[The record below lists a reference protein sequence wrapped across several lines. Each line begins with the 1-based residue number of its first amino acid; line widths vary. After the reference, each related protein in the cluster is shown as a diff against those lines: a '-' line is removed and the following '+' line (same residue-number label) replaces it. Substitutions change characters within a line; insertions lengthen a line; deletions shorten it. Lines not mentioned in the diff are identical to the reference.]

1 MFAALLRQ
9 QTLVTVIALIFL
21 LLGIA
26 ATLRIPVQMIPD
38 IEARTITVET
48 RWAGA
53 TPQDIEKEILIE
65 QEQYLRNV
73 PNLTRMTAM
82 AESGSAEIELEFPFS
97 VDMTA
102 ALIQV
107 NNALSQ
113 VSSYPT
119 NVDQPRIVSAA
130 FSTDAFLRFHV
141 GTLPGNP
148 KALDI
153 QLMSDFIDDRV
164 RPRMESVKGVSE
176 VGVNGGAQRQLQ
188 ILVDPGALAQRGVS
202 LTELRDAITQRNR
215 DISGGE
221 LEAGKRRYLIRTLG
235 RFDDA
240 EALAQ
245 LVVARQG
252 DSIVRLGD
260 VAEVRQGQ
268 SRLSQLSFYN
278 GQPGIGMDLRRES
291 GANVIDIKYAIEEE
305 IAAINDSIL
314 RPAGMEMVLTAD
326 DVRYV
331 EASVSNVWSNLL
343 LGAAFATLV
352 MYLFLRSARATFIGV
367 IGIPFCTI
375 AAFLGLM
382 LMGRTINVIS
392 MAGIAFAIGMSVDN
406 SIVVL
411 ENIERYRRLGLD
423 RIESALRGVQ
433 EVWPATLASTATTI
447 LVFLPIL
454 FIEEEAGQLYS
465 DVAIAVSAAIFA
477 SMLVAVTLVPSLCS

>member
-1 MFAALLRQ
+1 MR
-9 QTLVTVIALIFL
+9 
-21 LLGIA
+21 
-26 ATLRIPVQMIPD
+26 
-38 IEARTITVET
+38 
-48 RWAGA
+48 
-53 TPQDIEKEILIE
+53 
-65 QEQYLRNV
+65 
-73 PNLTRMTAM
+73 
-82 AESGSAEIELEFPFS
+82 
-97 VDMTA
+97 
-102 ALIQV
+102 
-107 NNALSQ
+107 
-113 VSSYPT
+113 
-119 NVDQPRIVSAA
+119 
-130 FSTDAFLRFHV
+130 
-141 GTLPGNP
+141 
-148 KALDI
+148 
-153 QLMSDFIDDRV
+153 
-164 RPRMESVKGVSE
+164 
-176 VGVNGGAQRQLQ
+176 
-188 ILVDPGALAQRGVS
+188 LA
-202 LTELRDAITQRNR
+202 
-215 DISGGE
+215 
-221 LEAGKRRYLIRTLG
+221 
-235 RFDDA
+235 
-240 EALAQ
+240 
-245 LVVARQG
+245 
-252 DSIVRLGD
+252 D

-352 MYLFLRSARATFIGV
+352 MYLFLRSARITFIGV

-382 LMGRTINVIS
+382 LTGRTINVIS

-411 ENIERYRRLGLD
+411 ENIERYRRLRLD

-433 EVWPATLASTATTI
+433 VVWPATLASTATTI
-447 LVFLPIL
+447 LVFLPIV

-477 SMLVAVTLVPSLCS
+477 SMLVAVTLVPSLCSRFSFSMRTQHENSPGGLSPFMGWEAFLSV